1 MDLPWWKRITT
12 SPWFRGVLI
21 YSAFR
26 AVYGAVILLITI
38 LLASSDE
45 APWWTSIIFLLA
57 SMVVSRAIFKWI
69 KARSRG
75 LSGGRQNQL

>member
-1 MDLPWWKRITT
+1 M
-12 SPWFRGVLI
+12 I

-45 APWWTSIIFLLA
+45 APWWASIIFLLA

-75 LSGGRQNQL
+75 LPGDRQNQL